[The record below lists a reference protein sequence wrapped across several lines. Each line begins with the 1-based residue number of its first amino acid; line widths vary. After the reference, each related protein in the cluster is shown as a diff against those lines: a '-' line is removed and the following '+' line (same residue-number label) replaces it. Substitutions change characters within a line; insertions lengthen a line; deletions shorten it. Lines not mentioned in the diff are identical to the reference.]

1 MALTT
6 YSDLKVE
13 IADHLDRDDLTSKI
27 DTFIDLAES
36 RHKRDIRIRQM
47 ITRSAITVNARYVS
61 LPTGFLEGISL
72 RLLTNPV
79 TTLSF
84 LTIEQMAQY
93 RQETTG
99 KPTFYTVSNE
109 LEFDVAPGESYSG
122 EIQYHKAF
130 TALSDDNTTNDL
142 LTRAPDAY
150 LYGAL
155 IASAPYLLNDERL
168 LTWGQLYKD
177 CIDGLTQARRRERSI
192 GGLTSRVY
200 GATP

>member
-168 LTWGQLYKD
+168 VTWGQLYKD
-177 CIDGLTQARRRERSI
+177 CIDGLTQARRQERSI
-192 GGLTSRVY
+192 GRLTSRVY